1 MRLNLKVAAA
11 VAVAG
16 VSTLLLSACGVG
28 GGGGGSATASGNYAD
43 CPENINTCNA
53 VPADQVQ
60 QGGTITFAIEK
71 NIPNWN
77 VNSSE
82 GNVFETGMATKAFL
96 PYAFTS
102 TPELKTELNTE
113 LMVSADQ
120 VDPTTLVYKIKPE
133 ATWSDGTPISAADFA
148 YNWKTQDVRQCPDCA
163 TAGNGGFDQIENV
176 VGSDNGKTVTVTL
189 SKPFTDWRS
198 YFNSA
203 APLYPAHIAA
213 QHGDINTPEGLA
225 SSFDWFGKN
234 VPTYS
239 GGPFVID
246 NWQDNQAL
254 TLKPNPR
261 WYGETKPKLDTLIMR
276 VITDATQE
284 PIALQ
289 NDEVQVLYPQPQV
302 DIVQQIQ
309 QIPNVSQAQ
318 QLGLTWEHV
327 DFNLQTPA
335 LKDKALRRALFTATN
350 RQDIIDKTVGQFNP
364 EVAPLNSLMFL
375 PQRPE
380 YTDNLAG
387 TALGSGDIEAAKKI
401 LTDAGYTGVG
411 TDLVAPDGQAVP
423 DLRVRYT
430 VGNAIR
436 QNTSELLAQYAQQLG
451 VNVAVEPTDDLGTTL
466 DSGDYDLMVFAWVQ
480 SPFPFGGAQQLWLSS
495 SGSNFGGY
503 TNPKSDQL
511 INAAASSTDEAAAA
525 QQLNQA
531 DKIILGDAYVL
542 PLYQK
547 PTLVATQNT
556 VANVRGNATL
566 DGPMYNVAEWG
577 LRSEGS

>member
-1 MRLNLKVAAA
+1 MRMKAAA
-11 VAVAG
+11 AIAAAG
-16 VSTLLLSACGVG
+16 VSALLLSACGVG

-43 CPENINTCNA
+43 CPANVNTCNA
-53 VPADQVQ
+53 VPPDQVQ
-60 QGGTITFAIEK
+60 QGGTLTFAIEK

-96 PYAFTS
+96 PYAFSS
-102 TPELKTELNTE
+102 TPELTTVLNTE
-113 LMVSADQ
+113 LMVSADRTN
-120 VDPTTLVYKIKPE
+120 PTTLVYKIKPE
-133 ATWSDGTPISAADFA
+133 ATWSDGTPISAADFT
-148 YNWKTQDVRQCPDCA
+148 YSWKTQDPRECPDCA

-189 SKPFTDWRS
+189 SKPYTDWQS
-198 YFNSA
+198 FFNSSS
-203 APLYPAHIAA
+203 PLYPAHIAA
-213 QHGDINTPEGLA
+213 QQGDINTPQGLA
-225 SSFDWFGKN
+225 SSFEWFGAN

-246 NWQDNQAL
+246 NWENNQAL
-254 TLKPNPR
+254 TLTPNPR
-261 WYGETKPKLDTLIMR
+261 WYGQTKPKLDTLILR

-289 NDEVQVLYPQPQV
+289 NNEVQVLYPQPQV
-302 DIVQQIQ
+302 DIVQQLQ
-309 QIPNVSQAQ
+309 QIPNTSQLQ
-318 QLGLTWEHV
+318 QLGLTWEHF
-327 DFNLQTPA
+327 DFNLRNPA
-335 LKDKALRRALFTATN
+335 LTDKALRQAMFTATN
-350 RQDIIDKTVGQFNP
+350 RQDIIAKTVGQFNS

-375 PQRPE
+375 PQQPE
-380 YTDNLAG
+380 YVDNLAG
-387 TALGSGDIEAAKKI
+387 TALGSGDIEAAKRI

-411 TDLVAPDGQAVP
+411 TDLVAPNGQAVP
-423 DLRVRYT
+423 DLRIRYT
-430 VGNAIR
+430 VGNSIR
-436 QNTSELLAQYAQQLG
+436 QNTSELFAQYMQQLG
-451 VNVAVEPTDDLGTTL
+451 IAVTVQPTDDLGTTL
-466 DSGDYDLMVFAWVQ
+466 DAGDYDVMLFAWVQ

-495 SGSNFGGY
+495 SGSNFGQY
-503 TNPKSDQL
+503 NNPQTDQL

-525 QQLNQA
+525 QQLNEA

-547 PTLVATQNT
+547 PTLLATQNT

-577 LRSEGS
+577 LRTGS